1 MASTDP
7 APGDDDAFLADALLI
22 TRRAARTGR
31 EARELFVKIVQ
42 KLSKHFCC
50 TFSRVGLDTMLDDD
64 KTYNL
69 DCYEICLLL
78 RGGPVRV
85 MGGRKTIDLMEGA
98 VPFISHEFY
107 KVLHDLVGVLGA
119 PSGEVAPNFRVAP
132 TVLWRDVLAQLP
144 VDREL
149 AARAERVQQ

>member
-1 MASTDP
+1 MASATLLPQDV
-7 APGDDDAFLADALLI
+7 DAFLADGLVI
-22 TRRAARTGR
+22 TRQAARTGR
-31 EARELFVKIVQ
+31 EARALFVRVVQ
-42 KLSKHFCC
+42 KLSKHFCD
-50 TFSRVGLDTMLDDD
+50 TFSRVGLDTILDDR

-85 MGGRKTIDLMEGA
+85 MGGSKTIDLMKGV

-107 KVLHDLVGVLGA
+107 KVLHDLVGVFGA
-119 PSGEVAPNFRVAP
+119 PSGELAPNFRVAP
-132 TVLWRDVLAQLP
+132 TIFWHDVLAQLP

-149 AARAERVQQ
+149 AARDERVQQ